1 MTMSRIRRGFIEAFQ
16 RRYDH
21 EGTALQL
28 VQIVTDTFPSFQDKH
43 WFEGH
48 RSQYATHHSHSL
60 THPLPTSLPLPHSLI
75 STVFFLKSAQILVA
89 ETWAA
94 FSPRSD
100 TDPLPLFPRRIS
112 QLTMF
117 VDYCVPQILHHLRLL
132 TYPPSLVRLLEVRI
146 EFPSSSSR
154 IDATRE
160 EVATCAA
167 SNHHCGTHHG
177 CAACGQV
184 GRLWSVQCAG

>member
-1 MTMSRIRRGFIEAFQ
+1 MSRIQRGFIEAFQ
-16 RRYDH
+16 WQYDH

-43 WFEGH
+43 WFKGH

-60 THPLPTSLPLPHSLI
+60 THPLPTSLRLPHSLI

-100 TDPLPLFPRRIS
+100 TNPLPLFPHRIS
-112 QLTMF
+112 QLMMF
-117 VDYCVPQILHHLRLL
+117 ADYCVPQILHHLHLL
-132 TYPPSLVRLLEVRI
+132 TYPPSLVRLLKARV

-154 IDATRE
+154 IDAMQE
-160 EVATCAA
+160 EVAIRAA
-167 SNHHCGTHHG
+167 SNHHCGTHRG
-177 CAACGQV
+177 CAVRG
-184 GRLWSVQCAG
+184 